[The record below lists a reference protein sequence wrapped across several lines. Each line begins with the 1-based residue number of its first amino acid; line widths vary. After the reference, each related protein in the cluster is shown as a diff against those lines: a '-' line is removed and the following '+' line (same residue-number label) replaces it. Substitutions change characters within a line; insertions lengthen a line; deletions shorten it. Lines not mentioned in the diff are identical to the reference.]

1 MMETAKK
8 ILEVIHL
15 EVIDFETLMV
25 EFSDGEKKQV
35 NLTHLISSP
44 PPVFIKLK
52 SFEEFKKVKI
62 NPVGGISWDCGADL
76 SADYLKAI

>member
-1 MMETAKK
+1 MKAAKEF
-8 ILEVIHL
+8 LEVINVEVVDHEHL
-15 EVIDFETLMV
+15 II

-35 NLTHLISSP
+35 SLAHLITSP

-52 SFEEFKKVKI
+52 SFDEFKKVKI

-76 SADYLKAI
+76 SADYLKAA